1 MHWKTTKIS
10 KFPAYGA
17 EPPRYH
23 GLKTTHLEDCGMP
36 RRTRFWCRGQGS
48 EGGTCGDEGELG
60 MYITA
65 VHPWKLTCHLKR
77 SHFKRKGSFSNH
89 HISGDMLVFAGVL
102 VISCNFLI
110 QKSNPPKSNHHIA
123 VSLQLLWLFIRNI
136 TNPWRG
142 ILHAAFAPI
151 LRETIVIYSK
161 GFVPRISHG
170 PKSLKCQTSSES
182 LWLSYPEMPWWE
194 SPPESWKRQTCGN
207 IEGGC
212 GVRHSWYCL
221 HGAMAVKWQSC
232 RRFLDHSNCH
242 PLIRYQAFAKDDLIF
257 LIFCVWNNRGN
268 RFEYTSV
275 QFLITEGSCWRTA
288 SLWPWYN
295 SVGTWLVIIYLFLL
309 FNRGDGGMP
318 RANLK
323 KVLVILTSFFLG
335 PWWSNFEPEE
345 TMNDI

>member
-23 GLKTTHLEDCGMP
+23 RPENDAPWGLWAAKTCQVLMP
-36 RRTRFWCRGQGS
+36 WPRVWRWYLWGW
-48 EGGTCGDEGELG
+48 DEGELG

-65 VHPWKLTCHLKR
+65 VHPWKLTCHLKG

-123 VSLQLLWLFIRNI
+123 VSLQLLWLFRRNI

-142 ILHAAFAPI
+142 ILHATSAPI

-170 PKSLKCQTSSES
+170 PKSSKCQTSSES
-182 LWLSYPEMPWWE
+182 LWLCYPEMPWWD

-221 HGAMAVKWQSC
+221 HGAMADKWQSC

-242 PLIRYQAFAKDDLIF
+242 PLIRYQAFPKGDLIF

-268 RFEYTSV
+268 RFEVHIGSISNNGGELLTNCKPMTLI
-275 QFLITEGSCWRTA
+275 QFCRD
-288 SLWPWYN
+288 
-295 SVGTWLVIIYLFLL
+295 VIS
-309 FNRGDGGMP
+309 D
-318 RANLK
+318 
-323 KVLVILTSFFLG
+323 
-335 PWWSNFEPEE
+335 
-345 TMNDI
+345 